1 MVKGITQQCDDRPL
15 GQSDGTQGTLA
26 HAGAMLC
33 FITMCTTKSD
43 LVFAGDTGRYQEQ
56 MRLALKSGLMQEL
69 ERDEEDEAEAA
80 AAAAA
85 NVSQTEGEAG
95 EESDE
100 AGLKPQDIDA
110 YWLQREIGKAFG
122 SQDAAQSQKLANE
135 VFAILKVCCTVT
147 QGGHMLHAL
156 P

>member
-1 MVKGITQQCDDRPL
+1 
-15 GQSDGTQGTLA
+15 
-26 HAGAMLC
+26 MLNLNC
-33 FITMCTTKSD
+33 I
-43 LVFAGDTGRYQEQ
+43 L
-56 MRLALKSGLMQEL
+56 LQEL

-95 EESDE
+95 EESEE

-135 VFAILKVCCTVT
+135 VFNILKVSSICM
-147 QGGHMLHAL
+147 QLHKL
-156 P
+156 LIF

>member
-1 MVKGITQQCDDRPL
+1 
-15 GQSDGTQGTLA
+15 
-26 HAGAMLC
+26 
-33 FITMCTTKSD
+33 
-43 LVFAGDTGRYQEQ
+43 
-56 MRLALKSGLMQEL
+56 MQEL

-95 EESDE
+95 EASDE

-135 VFAILKVCCTVT
+135 VFAILKVCCTVM
-147 QGGHMLHAL
+147 QPQLHSASAAWIAFACMGCL
-156 P
+156 LL